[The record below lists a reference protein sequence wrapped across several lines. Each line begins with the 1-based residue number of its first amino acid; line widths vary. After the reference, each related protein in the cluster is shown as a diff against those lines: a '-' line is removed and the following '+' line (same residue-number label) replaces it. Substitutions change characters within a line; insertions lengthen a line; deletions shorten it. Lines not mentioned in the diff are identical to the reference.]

1 MKQKPVDVMVLD
13 FLIQLL
19 LGDQTFLYKP
29 FTEVILSLGWYRL
42 GQTSKRRLSL
52 CDIAQPP
59 SPTNPLQQ
67 APLKTTNTLIVT
79 SSAIDI
85 ISKIIKHF

>member
-42 GQTSKRRLSL
+42 GQTSQRSLSL

-59 SPTNPLQQ
+59 RPTDPLQQ
-67 APLKTTNTLIVT
+67 APLKTTNTLIVPT
-79 SSAIDI
+79 LTHW
-85 ISKIIKHF
+85 KH